1 MGMFSELGLCCY
13 LEPRLV
19 KRYEILVKENMTVNP
34 ANAPGVKALANHQQ
48 AWSSTQATWLFLNNE
63 NVTFPMLSGPLLSL
77 GRAGISQS
85 SGKYALV
92 AHDWSRINY
101 SGHHSKADKTQMT
114 HERDVGYE
122 LQASLLIDS
131 HNGHPVAPLGMN
143 LRAEDGLYQCREME
157 VQPKQP
163 HLTQLIETI
172 DWQENL
178 RLSKPLVHIVDR
190 EADSAS
196 HLRQLSKGSLWLTR
210 SKKGSTL
217 FHDGEFKT
225 LDEIAKQLTPE
236 PVDTVTIRG
245 KEGLLFVAE
254 TEVTLQR
261 KSEKTLD
268 EAPRARMVLSL
279 VTDIHGKELARWYLL
294 TNVWDVSA
302 TEIATWY
309 CWRWNI
315 ESWFKLL
322 KSDGF
327 QMEKWQQTTGDAI
340 FRRLIVSS
348 MACTLALRLYNDESE
363 ESQALKLFLVKLS
376 GRVTKRSKPVT
387 LPALLAGLWLFIQMS
402 EMMASYSAEEILGFQ
417 QLASSYFG
425 QLV

>member
-1 MGMFSELGLCCY
+1 MS
-13 LEPRLV
+13 
-19 KRYEILVKENMTVNP
+19 
-34 ANAPGVKALANHQQ
+34 
-48 AWSSTQATWLFLNNE
+48 
-63 NVTFPMLSGPLLSL
+63 
-77 GRAGISQS
+77 
-85 SGKYALV
+85 
-92 AHDWSRINY
+92 
-101 SGHHSKADKTQMT
+101 

-131 HNGHPVAPLGMN
+131 RNGHPLAPLGMN
-143 LRAEDGLYQCREME
+143 LRTEDGLYQCREVE
-157 VQPKQP
+157 VQPEQP
-163 HLTQLIETI
+163 HLTQLLEMVE
-172 DWQENL
+172 WQESL
-178 RLSKPLVHIVDR
+178 RLSKTLVHIVDR

-196 HLRQLSKGSLWLTR
+196 HLRELSQGCLWLTR

-217 FHDGEFKT
+217 WHDGRFKT
-225 LDEIAKQLTPE
+225 LDEIGKKLTQE

-261 KSEKTLD
+261 KSEKTID
-268 EAPRARMVLSL
+268 EPPKARMVLSL

-327 QMEKWQQTTGDAI
+327 QMEKWQQTTGKAI

-348 MACTLALRLYNDESE
+348 MACTMALRLYNDESE
-363 ESQALKLFLVKLS
+363 GSQALKLFLVKLS

-402 EMMASYSAEEILGFQ
+402 EVMVSYSAEEILGFQ
-417 QLASSYFG
+417 RIASSYFG